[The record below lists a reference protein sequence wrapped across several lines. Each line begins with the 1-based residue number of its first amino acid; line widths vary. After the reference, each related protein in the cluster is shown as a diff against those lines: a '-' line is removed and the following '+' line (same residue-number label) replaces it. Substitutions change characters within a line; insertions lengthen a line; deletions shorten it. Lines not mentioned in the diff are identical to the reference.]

1 MVNPQDLS
9 GEVTI
14 NDSPSKSKLYRFC
27 EKKIDQWIQSKT
39 AQSHAVNSAAF
50 RVSFSDEDDGEQV
63 SCVTEIHLGGSL
75 WRGCEH
81 ANDTQRAF
89 IHSLKRLKPH

>member
-1 MVNPQDLS
+1 MANPHDLF

-14 NDSPSKSKLYRFC
+14 NDVPSKSKLYRFC
-27 EKKIDQWIQSKT
+27 EKKIDQWIQSKIQ
-39 AQSHAVNSAAF
+39 QSLAADAVAF
-50 RVSFSDEDDGEQV
+50 RVSFSDEDDGAPV
-63 SCVTEIHLGGSL
+63 GCVTEIQLGGSV

-89 IHSLKRLKPH
+89 IHSLKRLKPN